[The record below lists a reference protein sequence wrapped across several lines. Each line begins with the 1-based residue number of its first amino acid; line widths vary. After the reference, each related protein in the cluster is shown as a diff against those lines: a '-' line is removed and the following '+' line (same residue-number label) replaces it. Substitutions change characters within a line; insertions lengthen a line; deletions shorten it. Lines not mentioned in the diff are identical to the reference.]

1 MTLSIFNGCSCVV
14 QGMAGEND
22 RAIAEALAAMAQAM
36 QAQQNPPVDE
46 FRNLGRFLKNN
57 PPTFKGRYDPDGAQI
72 WLKEIEKIFR
82 VMTCTEAQKVQFG
95 THMLSEEAENW

>member
-1 MTLSIFNGCSCVV
+1 
-14 QGMAGEND
+14 MAEGND

-46 FRNLGRFLKNN
+46 FRSLSRFQKNN
-57 PPTFKGRYDPDGAQI
+57 PPTFKGRYDSDGAQT
-72 WLKEIEKIFR
+72 WQKEIEKIFR

-95 THMLSEEAENW
+95 TLMLEKEA